1 MAKKESKKEN
11 KPSKN
16 DAQET
21 YEISLA
27 EAISKI
33 TVTNDTPNGLLAE
46 WSKDYA
52 IDNCRIVS
60 KIKVV
65 WTAEKIDGNILYS

>member
-1 MAKKESKKEN
+1 MAKKDSKKESK
-11 KPSKN
+11 PSKS
-16 DAQET
+16 DVQET

-33 TVTNDTPNGLLAE
+33 TVTSDTPNGLLAE
-46 WSKDYA
+46 WAKEYA

-60 KIKVV
+60 KIKVM
-65 WTAEKIDGNILYS
+65 

>member
-1 MAKKESKKEN
+1 MAKKDSKKES

-16 DAQET
+16 DVQET

-65 WTAEKIDGNILYS
+65 